1 MGKNEVKYGA
11 ILSYIFIIINSVYGL
26 FVTPYILGTI
36 GSTEY
41 GVYKTIASLSSSLMV
56 LDLGLGGTV
65 MRYVAKYNALKE
77 SDKINSF
84 ISMALVECFILICV
98 VFAVCTGVFKNLG
111 NIYRNGLNESEVMLA
126 QNLFMLLSVNMIMHI
141 FENLLNG
148 VLTGFN
154 RFTVANSLKLIRIIF
169 RIILLFVILPIYKSS
184 LVIVSIDV
192 VLTFIMIAIEY
203 MYAILRL
210 HVRVSPN
217 FKNWDMTVFKESF
230 VYTLLLFLTSIAS
243 QINSN
248 LDKVVIGAMKGA
260 AAVTV
265 YSMGLLIFG
274 MFENLSCSISSVM
287 LPTVTNVLCEDDG
300 YRKVQKL
307 IIKCGRIQFLFMI
320 AAFSGFAV
328 LGKDFINIWLGN
340 GYDDVHIIALILMGP
355 AMLELCVNVCL
366 SILRAENR
374 LKFRTFILFGTTAL
388 NAIITVVGCK
398 YGSYIWAAIGTSA
411 SFLIGSIVIMNIYYH
426 KVFGFNML
434 KIYLKIFDGIWICA
448 LISTIAIIISSSF
461 MSKGLITFI
470 INVVIYVAAYAV
482 TLLMFGLKK
491 DEKAYILKKH
501 IS

>member
-1 MGKNEVKYGA
+1 
-11 ILSYIFIIINSVYGL
+11 
-26 FVTPYILGTI
+26 
-36 GSTEY
+36 
-41 GVYKTIASLSSSLMV
+41 
-56 LDLGLGGTV
+56 
-65 MRYVAKYNALKE
+65 
-77 SDKINSF
+77 
-84 ISMALVECFILICV
+84 
-98 VFAVCTGVFKNLG
+98 
-111 NIYRNGLNESEVMLA
+111 
-126 QNLFMLLSVNMIMHI
+126 
-141 FENLLNG
+141 
-148 VLTGFN
+148 
-154 RFTVANSLKLIRIIF
+154 
-169 RIILLFVILPIYKSS
+169 
-184 LVIVSIDV
+184 
-192 VLTFIMIAIEY
+192 
-203 MYAILRL
+203 
-210 HVRVSPN
+210 
-217 FKNWDMTVFKESF
+217 MTVFKESF

-248 LDKVVIGAMKGA
+248 LDNVVIGAMKGA

-300 YRKVQKL
+300 YRKVQEL
-307 IIKCGRIQFLFMI
+307 IIKCGRIQFIFMI
-320 AAFSGFAV
+320 AAISGFAV

-340 GYDDVHIIALILMGP
+340 GYDDVYMIALILMGP

-398 YGSYIWAAIGTSA
+398 YGSYIWAAIGTAA